1 MSISKLT
8 TDKVKERVDIVEVIG
23 DYLPLKKKGQNMWA
37 CCPFHGEKNTF
48 FFLVASKTN
57 LQVLWLR

>member
-8 TDKVKERVDIVEVIG
+8 SDKVKERADIVEVVG

-37 CCPFHGEKNTF
+37 C
-48 FFLVASKTN
+48 
-57 LQVLWLR
+57 